1 MFMPQVWNEFPFWL
15 DVEVCGY
22 GFIEL
27 LALEKLLVL
36 ILNYGLFEDFISLV
50 FFFFHNSGSMISLV
64 VDCIIK
70 C

>member
-36 ILNYGLFEDFISLV
+36 ILNYELFEDFISLV
-50 FFFFHNSGSMISLV
+50 FFLFS
-64 VDCIIK
+64 
-70 C
+70 